1 MTLPELKE
9 LQPARMRLERVPN
22 KLFRGSSI
30 PKMASRSMGRSP
42 YPRKLM
48 IE

>member
-9 LQPARMRLERVPN
+9 LQPASIRLDRVPI

-30 PKMASRSMGRSP
+30 PKMASKSIGKSP